1 MLRGRSTGS
10 KCDTTISHWGARDMW
25 FVYDDTNPCSL
36 PVIWAQ
42 YEIKY
47 PCPPE
52 ERKVWAM
59 ASPSSDRGVR
69 PQEIVHPRA
78 RRSRGQA
85 DHSARSS
92 RHARATGIMAQ
103 PDGDEATAQAL
114 VRHKTVDALR
124 TYYKMLPSKYADM

>member
-10 KCDTTISHWGARDMW
+10 KCDTTNSHWGARDMW

-36 PVIWAQ
+36 PAIWAQ

-59 ASPSSDRGVR
+59 ASPSGDRTPYTLDQAASDHKKLC
-69 PQEIVHPRA
+69 I
-78 RRSRGQA
+78 
-85 DHSARSS
+85 
-92 RHARATGIMAQ
+92 HALG
-103 PDGDEATAQAL
+103 EAEGKPIIPHAHRVTL
-114 VRHKTVDALR
+114 
-124 TYYKMLPSKYADM
+124 